1 MVVKNFLK
9 YYKVVMKENI
19 IEKEWKCPAQKK
31 YYYKNREELKRK
43 EKIYREN
50 NKDKVKQ
57 WKRNYYHN
65 HKEQIALYN
74 KEWKAKQPPVVKPV
88 KPCDWCLQPIGKNKT
103 RFCSS
108 RCSDQHKIY
117 IKRKGP
123 IWMWRLY
130 SKYKI
135 WKIFYQYIPK
145 IKRLFVKKIPKFFL
159 KIFRKAYKELQKLR
173 THLKYFKYKAYK
185 AKVCGHWRVYRH
197 HGSTEYKY
205 TKNFCS
211 DKCKQIHEN
220 KIVEAKKQRNLAAWG
235 TEHRPDEET
244 RRIIKNKKH
253 LEWDKQKKIDDP
265 GYRIIRRT
273 RLRMK
278 KVLGRGFTRKQRGE
292 VSVYEQLGVKN
303 GTELKAHLESKWQ
316 PGMTWENYG
325 KQDGW
330 VIDHIT
336 PLKYYKDNFDLVND
350 LEIQKKAFG
359 IQNLQ
364 PLWWLENAKKS
375 AKLNYGPE

>member
-1 MVVKNFLK
+1 
-9 YYKVVMKENI
+9 MKENI
-19 IEKEWKCPAQKK
+19 IKKQWKSPAQQK
-31 YYYKNREELKRK
+31 YYYKNKEELKRK
-43 EKIYREN
+43 EKIYRAN
-50 NKDKVKQ
+50 NQDKVKQ
-57 WKRNYYHN
+57 WKKNYYWN
-65 HKEQIALYN
+65 HKEEIALYN

-88 KPCDWCLQPIGKNKT
+88 KHCNWCLQPLGKK
-103 RFCSS
+103 RSKFCSDT
-108 RCSDQHKIY
+108 CNDKFKIY
-117 IKRKGP
+117 KKRMGP

-159 KIFRKAYKELQKLR
+159 KFFKKAYKELQKLR
-173 THLKYFKYKAYK
+173 THLKYFKYKTYK

-197 HGSTEYKY
+197 YGLTEYKY
-205 TKNFCS
+205 KKNFCS
-211 DKCKQIHEN
+211 DKCKHIHEN
-220 KIVEAKKQRNLAAWG
+220 KIAEAKKQRNLAAWG

-265 GYRIIRRT
+265 GYRVIRRT

-303 GTELKAHLESKWQ
+303 GTELRAHLESKWQ

-330 VIDHIT
+330 VIDHII
-336 PLKYYKDNFDLVND
+336 PLKYYKDNFDLAKDIEV
-350 LEIQKKAFG
+350 QKKAFG

-375 AKLNYGPE
+375 AKLNYNETKYRYK